1 MVMKYTTFCI
11 FLGRMVALQM
21 FNQDASDH
29 LL

>member
-1 MVMKYTTFCI
+1 MKYTTFCI

-21 FNQDASDH
+21 FKNQDASDH